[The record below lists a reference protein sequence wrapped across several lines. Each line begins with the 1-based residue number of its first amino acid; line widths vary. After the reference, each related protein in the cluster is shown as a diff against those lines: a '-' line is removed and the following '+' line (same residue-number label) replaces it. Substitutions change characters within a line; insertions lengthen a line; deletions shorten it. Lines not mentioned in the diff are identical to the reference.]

1 MHSTIARI
9 AFAILIC
16 QTVLSNIDQ
25 QLESTLGKY
34 ANSKKEIAITF
45 CNAGYVHYVLNWLS
59 FVRDLEVSNYLIFA
73 LDSRAFDELKSNDA
87 NVFYDE
93 SLDKGNID
101 RQLTDFGT
109 DPFKKIVHLKPTL
122 TLRVLQLGYSLLL
135 SDADV
140 VWFRNPFECKEIT
153 SGHLSLMSDAHFGLA
168 MGTADY
174 FVNSGFAWMRP
185 LPITIRFME
194 EVVRLLASRPDKMD
208 QASVPRCTAR
218 TERGRRR
225 GKVEGNVQC

>member
-1 MHSTIARI
+1 MKLFGVI
-9 AFAILIC
+9 AFIILSTMFC
-16 QTVLSNIDQ
+16 QSEDLNVDK
-25 QLESTLGKY
+25 QLKVALERH
-34 ANSKKEIAITF
+34 ANANKEIAITF
-45 CNAGYVHYVLNWLS
+45 CNSGYVHYVLNWLS

-73 LDSRAFDELKSNDA
+73 LDAQAFRDLQAHNA

-93 SLDKGNID
+93 ALDKGKIE
-101 RQLTDFGT
+101 RKLTDFGT

-122 TLRVLQLGYSLLL
+122 TLRVLEMGFSLLL

-140 VWFRNPFECKEIT
+140 VWFRNPFDCKEIT
-153 SGHLSLMSDAHFGLA
+153 RGHLSLMSDAHFGVA

-185 LPITIRFME
+185 VPITLSFMQ

-208 QASVPRCTAR
+208 QVLLLACTS
-218 TERGRRR
+218 
-225 GKVEGNVQC
+225 

>member
-1 MHSTIARI
+1 MAPRILAIFFLGIFLCQHS
-9 AFAILIC
+9 
-16 QTVLSNIDQ
+16 QSNVDQ
-25 QLESTLGKY
+25 DLKSALERYS
-34 ANSKKEIAITF
+34 NSKREIAITF
-45 CNAGYVHYVLNWLS
+45 CNSGYVHYVLNWLS
-59 FVRDLEVSNYLIFA
+59 FVRDLDVSNYLIFA
-73 LDSRAFDELKSNDA
+73 LDSQAFQDLKAHDA

-93 SLDKGNID
+93 SLDNGKIE
-101 RQLTDFGT
+101 RKLTDFGT

-122 TLRVLQLGYSLLL
+122 TLRVLQMGFSLLL

-185 LPITIRFME
+185 VPITISFME

-208 QASVPRCTAR
+208 QVTEPQRATICRVVRKDRC
-218 TERGRRR
+218 
-225 GKVEGNVQC
+225 